1 MPIESSPTAWPNSV
15 LHPIIADPTNN
26 PTSYNE
32 ESSSAPRFAPIENT
46 SPQLDGSHSRPPI
59 GYSTDLGLVVIGKQ
73 TSAQR
78 QRLLPAASPNVSK
91 REFLGRNK
99 HRSAAADDP
108 PDSPAAV
115 PDHYVFEA
123 LARHELA
130 FEIASEPYN
139 IAGLHAIDRPVG
151 MLMANGPPHESEI
164 EHVKDQRDATFL
176 QRRKL
181 AAAQ

>member
-1 MPIESSPTAWPNSV
+1 
-15 LHPIIADPTNN
+15 
-26 PTSYNE
+26 
-32 ESSSAPRFAPIENT
+32 
-46 SPQLDGSHSRPPI
+46 
-59 GYSTDLGLVVIGKQ
+59 VVIGKQ
-73 TSAQR
+73 ASP

-99 HRSAAADDP
+99 HRSAADGDP

-130 FEIASEPYN
+130 FEIESERYA
-139 IAGLHAIDRPVG
+139 IAGLYAIDRPIG

-164 EHVKDQRDATFL
+164 DHVKDQRDATSCSSE
-176 QRRKL
+176 
-181 AAAQ
+181 